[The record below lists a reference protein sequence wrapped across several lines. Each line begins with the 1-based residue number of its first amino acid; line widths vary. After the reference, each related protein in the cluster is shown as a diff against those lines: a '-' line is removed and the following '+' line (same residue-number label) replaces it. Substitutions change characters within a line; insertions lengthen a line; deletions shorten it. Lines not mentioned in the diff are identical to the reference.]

1 MLATMRPYLLA
12 VAAMVARVFYRLSR
26 FPVIGP
32 ICLVVVHMMGRKQ
45 ATLANISDHAKQS
58 FLLCGAGPSHAVTP
72 QFPDKVPTQNDSQF
86 KAIYAHQLDVSV
98 IGADSSCVTVDDRVL
113 VPSYSFQHRARIPVN
128 MKTLGYAD
136 RNVCFLAPTAH
147 QSIDT
152 GVLISGDGGSNW
164 YHFLIECLP
173 KAYLAR
179 HLPPAFQD
187 FPLIVPEEC
196 DTIPNFAA
204 ALSHFAQG
212 RPVFAVPAG
221 HRVRVRNLITID
233 DIVHAPFN
241 LYPGLWPDVSDYAQH
256 DECLQAYFA
265 DFRDK
270 LGLRSEGLST
280 GRRIFLARPGFRR
293 SHNQDELIGI
303 ARRFGFEP
311 VSPEK
316 LPLKEQAQ
324 LFADASCVIG
334 ASGAAWANMIFARKS
349 MKALSWLFP
358 EYSGFSTYATLASL
372 QGVDMRFVYG
382 IPEKS
387 LPSTGH
393 AYTARYSVSAEVF
406 ERALIELLEDD

>member
-12 VAAMVARVFYRLSR
+12 AAAVVARVFYRLSR

-32 ICLVVVHMMGRKQ
+32 ISLAVIHMMGRKQ
-45 ATLANISDHAKQS
+45 AALANISDHAEQS
-58 FLLCGAGPSHAVTP
+58 FLLCDAGPSHAVTP
-72 QFPDKVPTQNDSQF
+72 QFPDKVRTQNDSRF
-86 KAIYAHQLDVSV
+86 EAIYAHQLGDAV
-98 IGADSSCVTVDDRVL
+98 ICADSSCVAVDGRAL
-113 VPSYSFQHRARIPVN
+113 APSYSFGHRARIPVN
-128 MKTLGYAD
+128 LKALGYAD

-179 HLPPAFQD
+179 HLPAAFQD
-187 FPLIVPEEC
+187 VPLIVPGEC
-196 DTIPNFAA
+196 DTIPNFAS

-212 RPVFAVPAG
+212 RPTFALPAG

-233 DIVHAPFN
+233 DVVHAPFN
-241 LYPGLWPDVSDYAQH
+241 LYPRLWPDVSDYAQH
-256 DECLQAYFA
+256 DECLQEFFA
-265 DFRDK
+265 EFRDR
-270 LGLRSEGLST
+270 LGLQPDASRA
-280 GRRIFLARPGFRR
+280 GRRIFLARPGMRR

-311 VSPEK
+311 VSPER
-316 LPLKEQAQ
+316 LSLKEQAQ

-334 ASGAAWANMIFARKS
+334 ASGAAWANMIFARKP

-358 EYSGFSTYATLASL
+358 EYRGFSTYATLAQL
-372 QGVDMRFVYG
+372 LGVEMRFVYG
-382 IPEKS
+382 IPEKP
-387 LPSTGH
+387 LLSTGH

-406 ERALIELLEDD
+406 ERALIELLEDA